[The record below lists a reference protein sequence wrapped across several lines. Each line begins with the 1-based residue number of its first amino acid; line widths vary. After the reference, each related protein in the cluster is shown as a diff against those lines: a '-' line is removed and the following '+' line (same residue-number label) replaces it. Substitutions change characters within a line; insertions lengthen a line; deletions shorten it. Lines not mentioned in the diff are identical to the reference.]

1 MFAFNCEG
9 SSNLVA
15 VPESEEESMSL
26 NTLDL
31 RPTPERPLLLGL
43 LVDVSGTMRDSIEN
57 RRGTATTRLESFRD
71 ALEQLIQKAGSMS
84 REGTD
89 QKVAPLL
96 KLFAYGFGFGGLLSV
111 LFGPSG
117 PSVRDLL
124 ALPGT
129 PTSTVPLDQLTS
141 HWLEYRAHVERL
153 APEMLG
159 KTPMQE
165 GFRVV
170 RERFSNEY
178 SSDHFTGRPVLF
190 VLSDGD
196 PTDATPDEVSRV
208 AYDTKGDG
216 VIVVSCY
223 VTSDDIAEPRRL
235 YAAPREHWPQGARLM
250 LDCAS
255 EVPPESS
262 FANYLKEYNWTIEPR
277 GRLFTQI
284 NQSEVLSEF
293 MSVVLSPLRAGLETA
308 TSGYSRMGERN
319 KVFISYSHEDTKW
332 LKAIKQQLAVLEAE
346 GLVSIY
352 EDTQL
357 EVGEDWYHQLNEMM
371 RSARL
376 GLLLIS
382 APFLGS
388 KFVRDEEIPRL
399 FAQHEQGGM
408 KIYPLLVRPCPWE
421 RVAWLAKLELR
432 PQDAKR
438 RAKPISTFEGPA
450 REQILVDV
458 ANEIADLVKR

>member
-1 MFAFNCEG
+1 M
-9 SSNLVA
+9 SSNT
-15 VPESEEESMSL
+15 S
-26 NTLDL
+26 DL

-43 LVDVSGTMRDSIEN
+43 LVDVSGSMTGSIEN
-57 RRGTATTRLESFRD
+57 RSGTATTRLESFRD

-89 QKVAPLL
+89 EKVAPLL
-96 KLFAYGFGFGGLLSV
+96 RLFAYGFGFGGLLSAF
-111 LFGPSG
+111 LGGSG

-129 PTSTVPLDQLTS
+129 RTSTVPLDQLTS
-141 HWLEYRAHVERL
+141 DWPRYRAHVEGL
-153 APEMLG
+153 APQMLG
-159 KTPMQE
+159 NTPMQE

-170 RERFSNEY
+170 RQRFSKEY
-178 SSDHFTGRPVLF
+178 SSSHFTGRPVLF

-196 PTDATPDEVSRV
+196 PTDATPDEVCRV
-208 AYDTKGDG
+208 ADDIKSDG

-223 VTSDDIAEPRRL
+223 VTSDNMTEPRRL
-235 YAAPREHWPQGARLM
+235 YATPRANWPQGARLM

-262 FANYLKEYNWTIEPR
+262 FANYLKECNWSIEPG

-284 NQSEVLSEF
+284 NQSEILSEF
-293 MSVVLSPLRAGLETA
+293 MNVVLSPLRAGPE
-308 TSGYSRMGERN
+308 SKRQDYSRTGERS

-332 LKAIKQQLAVLEAE
+332 LNAIKEQLAVLEAE
-346 GLVSIY
+346 GLVSIC

-357 EVGEDWYHQLNEMM
+357 EVGEDWYQQLNEMM
-371 RSARL
+371 LSARL

-382 APFLGS
+382 APFLSS

-399 FAQHEQGGM
+399 FAQHQQGGM
-408 KIYPLLVRPCPWE
+408 RIYPLLVRPCPWE
-421 RVAWLAKLELR
+421 RVAWVAKLQLR

-438 RAKPISTFEGPA
+438 RAKAISTFEGPA

-458 ANEIADLVKR
+458 ANEIAGLVKP